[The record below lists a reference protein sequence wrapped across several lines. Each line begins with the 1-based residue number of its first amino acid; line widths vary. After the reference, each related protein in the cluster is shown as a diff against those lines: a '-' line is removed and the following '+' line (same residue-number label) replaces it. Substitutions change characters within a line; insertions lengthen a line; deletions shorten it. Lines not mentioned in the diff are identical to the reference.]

1 MFGCKG
7 LRLFL
12 AVSYPS
18 CSLLYKTETIV
29 TELKA
34 TVVSSDLLLLFQL
47 HISRKVNKER
57 LFCNCNNYFQ

>member
-18 CSLLYKTETIV
+18 RSLLYKTETTV
-29 TELKA
+29 TELK
-34 TVVSSDLLLLFQL
+34 TMVVSSVLLLLFQL
-47 HISRKVNKER
+47 NVSRKLNKEL
-57 LFCNCNNYFQ
+57 LFSCNNYFQ

>member
-18 CSLLYKTETIV
+18 CSLLYKTETTV

-34 TVVSSDLLLLFQL
+34 MVVSSVLLLLFQL
-47 HISRKVNKER
+47 NVSRKLNKE
-57 LFCNCNNYFQ
+57 LLCSCNNYFQ

>member
-18 CSLLYKTETIV
+18 CSLYKTETIV

-34 TVVSSDLLLLFQL
+34 MVVSSVLLLLFQL
-47 HISRKVNKER
+47 HISRKLNKE
-57 LFCNCNNYFQ
+57 LFCN